1 MIENRVESFDEL
13 KSALSN
19 LSTISQDIC
28 SSLRESQVIYEEQ
41 NQAWSSVNSTHESEK
56 MVDYAEA
63 AKKIPENMQKVSE
76 ALDRTIS
83 LTKEIDAE

>member
-13 KSALSN
+13 KTALNN
-19 LSTISQDIC
+19 LKVLSEEISGT
-28 SSLRESQVIYEEQ
+28 LRDSQAIYEDQ
-41 NQAWSSVNSTHESEK
+41 SQAWSSANSTQESEK

-63 AKKIPENMQKVSE
+63 SKKIPANMQKVSE